1 MEEANILYSSILKRM
16 GSPVFSDHYKK
27 EITVTL
33 SEEINGVVFHTL
45 MRAHGIYSEATCE
58 VYLDLYDVNGHKMK
72 SNKPNIA
79 NQVEKKL
86 IKMFN
91 YENR

>member
-1 MEEANILYSSILKRM
+1 MEAKTIFSCILKRM
-16 GSPVFSDHYKK
+16 GSPLFCDHYKK

-33 SEEINGVVFHTL
+33 DQEINGVVFHTL
-45 MRAHGIYSEATCE
+45 MQAHGIYSQVTCD
-58 VYLDLYDVNGHKMK
+58 VYFDLYDVNGHKMK

-79 NQVEKKL
+79 NQIERML
-86 IKMFN
+86 IDYLT